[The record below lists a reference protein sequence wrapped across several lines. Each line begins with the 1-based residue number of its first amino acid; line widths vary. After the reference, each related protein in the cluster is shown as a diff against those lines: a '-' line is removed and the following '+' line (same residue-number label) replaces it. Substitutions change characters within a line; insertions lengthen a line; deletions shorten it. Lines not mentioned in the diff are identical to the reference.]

1 MKNQRLVFP
10 IALIGILGV
19 LLSLAGAPQG
29 AKPTPLAFGAGTSIN
44 ATTFLVAG
52 DSITAA
58 GSHTVSS
65 GHSGDASWIHYVNPE
80 SEPASLSWVGGWAM
94 GGAQT
99 GDMRAAL
106 HHASANALVLV
117 AGTND
122 LAHQIGF
129 AEIAANLQAISDI
142 VATDVVLLSSVPPR
156 DDAAIQT
163 TKYNA
168 FLRGLATDRGWLFVD
183 GAAGLRTSEGTFK
196 PGLSEDGVH
205 PTIAGAQILGQAIGD
220 ALRNIP
226 AQASGPFEAPN
237 A

>member
-1 MKNQRLVFP
+1 MKNQRLVFS
-10 IALIGILGV
+10 IALIGTLGV
-19 LLSLAGAPQG
+19 ILSLVGAPQG
-29 AKPTPLAFGAGTSIN
+29 PKPTVLALGTGISLS

-65 GHSGDASWIHYVNPE
+65 GHSGEASWIHYVNHE

-106 HHASANALVLV
+106 HHASADALVMV

-122 LAHQIGF
+122 LAHNRGF
-129 AEIAANLQAISDI
+129 AEIASNLQAISAI

-163 TKYNA
+163 AKYND
-168 FLRGLATDRGWLFVD
+168 FLRELATARGWLFVD
-183 GAAGLRTSEGTFK
+183 AAAGLRTPAGTFK
-196 PGLSEDGVH
+196 PGLSDDGVH
-205 PTIAGAQILGQAIGD
+205 PTIAGAQILGQAIGE

-226 AQASGPFEAPN
+226 AQASGPLEVPN

>member
-10 IALIGILGV
+10 IAFIGILGV
-19 LLSLAGAPQG
+19 ILSLAGAPQD
-29 AKPTPLAFGAGTSIN
+29 PRPVPLAFGAGISLNT
-44 ATTFLVAG
+44 TTFLVAG

-65 GHSGDASWIHYVNPE
+65 GYSGEASWIHHVNHE
-80 SEPASLSWVGGWAM
+80 SVPASLSWVGGWAM

-106 HHASANALVLV
+106 QHASANALVIV

-122 LAHQIGF
+122 LAHQVGF
-129 AEIAANLQAISDI
+129 AEIASNLQGISEI

-163 TKYNA
+163 AKYND

-183 GAAGLRTSEGTFK
+183 AAAGLRTPAGTFK
-196 PGLSEDGVH
+196 PGLSDDGVH
-205 PTIAGAQILGQAIGD
+205 PTNAGAQILGQAIGE

-226 AQASGPFEAPN
+226 ARASGPLDAPT

>member
-1 MKNQRLVFP
+1 MKNRRWVLL
-10 IALIGILGV
+10 IALIGTLGV
-19 LLSLAGAPQG
+19 ILSLVAAPQG
-29 AKPTPLAFGAGTSIN
+29 PKPTVLAFGAGISLN

-65 GHSGDASWIHYVNPE
+65 GHSGETSWIHYVNQE
-80 SEPASLSWVGGWAM
+80 SDPASLSWVGGWAM

-106 HHASANALVLV
+106 HHASANALVIL

-122 LAHQIGF
+122 LAHKRGF
-129 AEIAANLQAISDI
+129 TEIASNLQAISEI
-142 VATDVVLLSSVPPR
+142 VATEVVLLSSIPPR

-163 TKYNA
+163 AKYND
-168 FLRGLATDRGWLFVD
+168 FLRELATDRGWLFVD
-183 GAAGLRTSEGTFK
+183 AAAGLRTSAGTFK
-196 PGLSEDGVH
+196 PGLSDDGVH
-205 PTIAGAQILGQAIGD
+205 PTIAGAQILGQAIGE
-220 ALRNIP
+220 ALKNIP
-226 AQASGPFEAPN
+226 AQASAPLEVPN